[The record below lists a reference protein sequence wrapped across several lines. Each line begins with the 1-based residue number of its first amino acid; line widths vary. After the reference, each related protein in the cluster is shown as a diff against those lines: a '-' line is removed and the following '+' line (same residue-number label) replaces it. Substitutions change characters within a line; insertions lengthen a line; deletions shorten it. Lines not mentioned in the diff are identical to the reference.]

1 MSGVSH
7 TSGGLAEEEQVQL
20 ASSKEVYLLQQQLDS
35 KKPYVKNKSVACLR
49 EEIKLVGSFWFKVIS
64 FAFTTRSVCTVY
76 FMATRKTIAW
86 IRWTFVGKVMQG
98 TSCRYHTG

>member
-20 ASSKEVYLLQQQLDS
+20 VSSKEVYLLQQQLDS

-49 EEIKLVGSFWFKVIS
+49 EEIKLVSSFWFKVIS

-76 FMATRKTIAW
+76 FWSDSILMPVC
-86 IRWTFVGKVMQG
+86 F
-98 TSCRYHTG
+98 